1 MITEA
6 RIKIPLEYIRRV
18 LRYYLLMGRWLYQ
31 MGDYARAKYLLQ
43 NLESEDSG
51 YRPQK
56 EYEDILWE
64 YYNGNIEE
72 LRSSVEKKKL
82 ISEDTLIKFFIL
94 SRSMGRD
101 SYFDLIDPNTG
112 RRKKPIFTDDHQV
125 AQNFCGLYSERSL
138 GSKQRRKNSKDIIRN
153 ILLSFLQ
160 TIDPGARTIDQDA
173 LDQCFTEE
181 SMENMSER
189 AYLILN
195 RSLGNTIREY
205 ILADRLR
212 PALIYLK
219 TFYSL
224 ERSFYTSQQA
234 IKLAQTIGPSF

>member
-1 MITEA
+1 MTNET
-6 RIKIPLEYIRRV
+6 RIKIPLEYIEKA

-43 NLESEDSG
+43 NLEAETSG
-51 YRPQK
+51 FRPQK

-64 YYNGNIEE
+64 YYGGDIEK
-72 LRSSVEKKKL
+72 LRSSIDKKRIDSEK
-82 ISEDTLIKFFIL
+82 TLIIFFRL
-94 SRSMGRD
+94 SRLMGRD
-101 SYFDLIDPNTG
+101 SYFDLIDPKTG
-112 RRKKPIFTDDHQV
+112 KRKKMIFTDDHQV
-125 AQNFCGLYSERSL
+125 AQNFCDLYSERSL

-153 ILLSFLQ
+153 ILLDFAQIVDSG
-160 TIDPGARTIDQDA
+160 IKTIDQDI
-173 LDQCFTEE
+173 LVQYFSDE
-181 SMENMSER
+181 SIEAMSER
-189 AYLILN
+189 TYLILN

-212 PALIYLK
+212 SALIHLK

-234 IKLAQTIGPSF
+234 IKLTQTIGSF